1 MTQTVPDISPLMP
14 MHQDPLLVSPC
25 GVTRPHWFLCT
36 MVPMRPY
43 LECSLREEWYS
54 RRHIIC
60 PLQTRPGR
68 DAIRSSDN
76 DSIKEHQSSASLA
89 FVKGIHRW
97 LVDSPHKGPVT
108 QKMVPFDDV
117 ITFHCNVKEIDIEL
131 THICQHQLC
140 INNFWYHLAH
150 NISRKANNISRKVI
164 TPEIRHFLRH
174 ISWRCGRKTKLP
186 SSHKLCLWMLWICFY
201 IKYFL
206 TLLALCEGNPLVTGG
221 FPSQKTSNA

>member
-1 MTQTVPDISPLMP
+1 MWWHLKSLKSLWYHNERDGVSNHQCLNCLLNSLFRCRSRNIKTPRHWPLWGESTG
-14 MHQDPLLVSPC
+14 DWRIPL
-25 GVTRPHWFLCT
+25 T
-36 MVPMRPY
+36 
-43 LECSLREEWYS
+43 
-54 RRHIIC
+54 
-60 PLQTRPGR
+60 
-68 DAIRSSDN
+68 
-76 DSIKEHQSSASLA
+76 
-89 FVKGIHRW
+89 KGQ
-97 LVDSPHKGPVT
+97 PVT
-108 QKMVPFDDV
+108 QKMFLFDDV

-186 SSHKLCLWMLWICFY
+186 SHKLCLWMLWICFY